1 MSLSSTKCSQ
11 TLLNWY
17 NYMATSKPKYSEI
30 VKAEKTLTKDAEAI
44 LKEAIAEYKK
54 TFLASV

>member
-1 MSLSSTKCSQ
+1 L
-11 TLLNWY
+11 
-17 NYMATSKPKYSEI
+17 ATSKPKYSEI
-30 VKAEKTLTKDAEAI
+30 VKSEKTLTKDAEAI

>member
-1 MSLSSTKCSQ
+1 
-11 TLLNWY
+11 
-17 NYMATSKPKYSEI
+17 MATSKPKYSEI